1 MLAAE
6 DLMAGAGAAQ
16 TVVIP
21 AELLPRAPGDT
32 ASGSG
37 TPETEATVTLRPL
50 TVRDLRLITR
60 AARDNDDL
68 TAALMVRQAL
78 VEPAM
83 TAEQLA
89 AMPAGLMQFLLREVN
104 RISGLAATE
113 EEVIAALE
121 DPLVRL
127 GVMLG
132 REYGWTPEQVGAL
145 TMGEAMLHVA
155 ALRRGA

>member
-6 DLMAGAGAAQ
+6 DLMAGADTLHRVA
-16 TVVIP
+16 VP
-21 AELLPRAPGDT
+21 ADLLPGVPEGD
-32 ASGSG
+32 
-37 TPETEATVTLRPL
+37 ATVSLRPL

-89 AMPAGLMQFLLREVN
+89 AMPAGLMQFLLRAVN

-121 DPLVRL
+121 DPLVQL
-127 GVMLG
+127 GLMLG
-132 REYGWTPEQVGAL
+132 REYGWTPDQVGRL